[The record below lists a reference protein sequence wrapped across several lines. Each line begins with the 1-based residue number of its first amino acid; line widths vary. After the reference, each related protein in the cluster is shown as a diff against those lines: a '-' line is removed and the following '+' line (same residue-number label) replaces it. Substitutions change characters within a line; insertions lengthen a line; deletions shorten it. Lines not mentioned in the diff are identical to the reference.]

1 MKYLCALLVFALVLS
16 PAALIADC
24 GVCDSSKSAKGALA
38 QGKTIDVEH
47 PTSLADEAESGVNNA
62 RLMPQSQNYDP
73 NTGLPNVVES
83 DKAGEL

>member
-1 MKYLCALLVFALVLS
+1 MKYLCLLAVFMLVVSPVALMAE
-16 PAALIADC
+16 C
-24 GVCDSSKSAKGALA
+24 GVCDSSKSAKGASA

-47 PTSLADEAESGVNNA
+47 PTSMSDEAESGVNNE

-83 DKAGEL
+83 DKTGEL